1 MVAFGSQNVC
11 LTSVDMFDV
20 GPFRKNTRGECKI
33 FKKVKSILVIFN
45 PFLPL
50 SFIYRKKNVQ
60 LSYVSIIL
68 LMSSNNINITA
79 IFQFAKI

>member
-33 FKKVKSILVIFN
+33 FTKVKSILVIFN

-50 SFIYRKKNVQ
+50 SFIYRNTTKLCIYNFVDELKQ
-60 LSYVSIIL
+60 Y
-68 LMSSNNINITA
+68 
-79 IFQFAKI
+79 

>member
-33 FKKVKSILVIFN
+33 FTKVKSILVIFN

-50 SFIYRKKNVQ
+50 SFIYRKNVIKRTTKLCIYNFVDELKQ
-60 LSYVSIIL
+60 Y
-68 LMSSNNINITA
+68 
-79 IFQFAKI
+79 